1 MLCRN
6 CWACSTNI
14 ERDPIISVLLWVE
27 NRKKYADYS
36 CQGQNYSTKDNFRP
50 KLQYQGQFWSKLQC
64 LGHFSSARKSSHPS
78 LNPSSF
84 LAYNEFNFSFLSL
97 GSSFITMHHRT
108 FLITLYTREDDGFN
122 SSHPS
127 FFFHRLQRIQLFNS
141 FPRIQLHYDVSL

>member
-6 CWACSTNI
+6 GCACSTNI

-64 LGHFSSARKSSHPS
+64 LGHFSSARKSSHP
-78 LNPSSF
+78 F
-84 LAYNEFNFSFLSL
+84 FFFFTAYNEFNFSFLSL
-97 GSSFITMHHRT
+97 GSSFITMYHCNE
-108 FLITLYTREDDGFN
+108 LITLYTREDDGFN

-127 FFFHRLQRIQLFNS
+127 FFFHRLLRIQLFIS
-141 FPRIQLHYDVSL
+141 FHRIQLHYDVSL